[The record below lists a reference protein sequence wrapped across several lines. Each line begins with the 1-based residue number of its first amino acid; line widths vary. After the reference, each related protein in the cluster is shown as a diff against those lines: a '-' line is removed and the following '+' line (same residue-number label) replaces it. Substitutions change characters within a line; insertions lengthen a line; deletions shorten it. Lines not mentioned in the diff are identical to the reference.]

1 MRQEMLGTMI
11 YPAVLVASGIAAVG
25 IIFIWVVPRF
35 GGLLTQNGNAMPALS
50 RVTISSGVWL
60 SEHVWLVLL
69 ALAALV
75 VGARALWKAPGF
87 VDRLSARAVRLPIV
101 GERLVDAE
109 VGRWEIGR
117 EACRER
123 VGQYG

>member
-60 SEHVWLVLL
+60 SEHVWLALL
-69 ALAALV
+69 ALAALG
-75 VGARALWKAPGF
+75 VGARALGTAAGF
-87 VDRLSARAVRLPIV
+87 VGRLYERAVRPPLV
-101 GERLVDAE
+101 GCGPVDDDR
-109 VGRWEIGR
+109 G
-117 EACRER
+117 
-123 VGQYG
+123 